1 MEVIVEIEETIAMS
15 NYKTIR
21 TRICLRNEDGA
32 EGDIDFLGDMAAKHM
47 RARIGRQLKKI
58 NRKYLAGGQ
67 AAQWGRGRGKKSE
80 SV

>member
-21 TRICLRNEDGA
+21 SRICLREEDGS
-32 EGDIDFLGDMAAKHM
+32 EEDIDNLGDMAAKHM
-47 RARIGRQLKKI
+47 RVRIGRQLKKI

-67 AAQWGRGRGKKSE
+67 AEQWGRGRGSKR
-80 SV
+80 